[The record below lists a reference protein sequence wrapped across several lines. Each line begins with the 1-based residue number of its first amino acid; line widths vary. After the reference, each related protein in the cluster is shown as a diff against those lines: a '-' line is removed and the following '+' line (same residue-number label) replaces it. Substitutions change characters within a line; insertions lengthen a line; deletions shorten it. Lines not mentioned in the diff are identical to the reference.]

1 MSTTLLKL
9 RPSCCLR
16 SPPPLIASPN
26 SKPIKSSLGITS

>member
-16 SPPPLIASPN
+16 SPPLIASPN